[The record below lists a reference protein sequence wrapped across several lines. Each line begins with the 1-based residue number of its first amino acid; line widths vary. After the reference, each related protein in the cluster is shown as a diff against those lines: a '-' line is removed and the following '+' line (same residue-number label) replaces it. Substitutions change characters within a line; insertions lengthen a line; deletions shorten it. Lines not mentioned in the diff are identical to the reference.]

1 MKPVTLHWLGR
12 RKVWLRDERGTSL
25 VQSLFA
31 IAIAGT
37 AIATTLVA
45 LSTGSIAVGIGDQEA
60 SAQSLVR
67 SQLEYTK
74 SYPYDSGAATYPTVD
89 TFDAVHNP
97 NPIALPDGYSI
108 SAEVSSVP
116 DTDNNIQKIT
126 VTVSRDGGTLSVV
139 EDFKV
144 NR

>member
-1 MKPVTLHWLGR
+1 MKPITPHWLGR
-12 RKVWLRDERGTSL
+12 GKVWFRDERGMSL
-25 VQSLFA
+25 VQSLLA
-31 IAIAGT
+31 IAIMGT
-37 AIATTLVA
+37 AIVTTLVA
-45 LSTGSIAVGIGDQEA
+45 LSTGSIAVSIGDQET

-74 SYPYDSGAATYPTVD
+74 SYPYDSGAATYPGID

-108 SAEVSSVP
+108 LAETSSVP
-116 DTDNNIQKIT
+116 GTDNNIQKIT
-126 VTVSRDGGTLSVV
+126 VTVSRDGGILSVM
-139 EDFKV
+139 EGFKV